1 MMYLIKLQKKSLEV
15 IMLTKQFLKFKY
27 RWQSEGKR
35 SLTVEIKWKTVMVMS
50 AVYFWGIIF
59 RTYC

>member
-1 MMYLIKLQKKSLEV
+1 MMMYLIKLQKKSLEV

-35 SLTVEIKWKTVMVMS
+35 SLTVEIK
-50 AVYFWGIIF
+50 
-59 RTYC
+59 

>member
-1 MMYLIKLQKKSLEV
+1 MYLIKFQKSLEV

-27 RWQSEGKR
+27 RCQSEGK
-35 SLTVEIKWKTVMVMS
+35 SLTVEFKWKTVMVMS
-50 AVYFWGIIF
+50 AVYFGGIIF